1 MRHTTRV
8 NESQRSRLWHYCGAD
23 LPSSCSSAAAGALWM
38 YVEVEPEGEERDRDR
53 RPVRQLQSESGSAR

>member
-1 MRHTTRV
+1 
-8 NESQRSRLWHYCGAD
+8 
-23 LPSSCSSAAAGALWM
+23 M